1 MRHRNKDHL
10 KFTLFPFVS
19 ILLAVVGVL
28 LFLTMLQAILI
39 KSDTEKEKKK
49 EEEEN
54 TRVYERIPEL
64 NTSVLTFLE
73 SDFEFRRPDGTVMQF
88 SANELE
94 GLINEIN
101 NNMLFVNKKRAEV
114 EDSRREHLLF
124 VVNARGAKNYFSFRE
139 NVNFFDAVHAELPVG
154 LVLLN
159 EGEKFKLK

>member
-1 MRHRNKDHL
+1 MSRKSKEHL

-28 LFLTMLQAILI
+28 LFLTMLQAILL
-39 KSDTEKEKKK
+39 KSDSDTENNKK
-49 EEEEN
+49 EEEN

-73 SDFEFRRPDGTVMQF
+73 NDFEFRKPDGTSRKYSNF
-88 SANELE
+88 EL
-94 GLINEIN
+94 GDLIEEIN
-101 NNMLFVNKKRAEV
+101 KNLLTVNKLRADQ

-124 VVNARGAKNYFSFRE
+124 VVDASGAKNYFSFRE
-139 NVNFFDAVHAELPVG
+139 NVRFFDMVHSELPIG
-154 LVLLN
+154 LVLLS

>member
-49 EEEEN
+49 EEEN

-73 SDFEFRRPDGTVMQF
+73 SDYEFRRPDGTVIQF
-88 SANELE
+88 SGNELE

-124 VVNARGAKNYFSFRE
+124 VVNARGAKNYFMFRE

-159 EGEKFKLK
+159 EGEKFILK